1 MGMTLIYG
9 LLILLIL
16 LLIGLIV
23 LIVSLK
29 KKSISGILISVLL
42 ITPIFSVLLANTFDE
57 LSISKNDV
65 ISELKHLGVVLKDDF
80 KIVDNKVT
88 GMPERYQET
97 EITISIADR
106 NRIIKVISEAENFK
120 SFKND
125 EEIATDTTYEQF
137 YNSNKI
143 LNLKYPEFYR
153 KEISKEIDHISTR
166 ISLTV
171 YEKDNVII
179 YQRIED

>member
-16 LLIGLIV
+16 LIIGLIV
-23 LIVSLK
+23 LVLSLK
-29 KKSISGILISVLL
+29 KKSLSRVLISVLL

-57 LSISKNDV
+57 LGISKNDV
-65 ISELKHLGVVLKDDF
+65 ISEIKYLGVVLKDDF
-80 KIVDNKVT
+80 KITNNKVT
-88 GMPERYQET
+88 GMPERIQET
-97 EITISIADR
+97 KIEISIKDK
-106 NRIIKVISEAENFK
+106 NRIIKIISEAENFK

-137 YNSNKI
+137 YNRNII

-153 KEISKEIDHISTR
+153 REISKEIDNISTR
-166 ISLTV
+166 ISLNID
-171 YEKDNVII
+171 EKDNVIT